1 MPVEVDSREIRE
13 RNEQVKQWL
22 WRYREAKKDVRR
34 YENEL
39 HELIE
44 TQESTGA
51 IEYSDMPKGSGSQS
65 DLSDYMVKR
74 DEAWKRI
81 MKARYKR
88 IVVFQEIKNV
98 IEQLKNA
105 DAREI
110 MSSRYISG
118 KQWETICT
126 ECGYSWRQM
135 HRIQCKSLEKIYEI
149 IKDGIEWHT

>member
-1 MPVEVDSREIRE
+1 MEVDSREIRE
-13 RNEQVKQWL
+13 RNDQVKQWL

-98 IEQLKNA
+98 IEQLPSA
-105 DAREI
+105 DEREI
-110 MSSRYISG
+110 MSCRYMQLNGCKAKS
-118 KQWETICT
+118 WEEVCVITNH
-126 ECGYSWRQM
+126 EWAQA
-135 HRIQCKSLEKIYEI
+135 HRIHAKALKNIRLMQK
-149 IKDGIEWHT
+149 

>member
-1 MPVEVDSREIRE
+1 MEVDSREIRE

-51 IEYSDMPKGSGSQS
+51 IEYSDMPKGGGSQS

-74 DEAWKRI
+74 EEAWKRI

-98 IEQLKNA
+98 IEQLPSA
-105 DAREI
+105 DEREI
-110 MSSRYISG
+110 MSCRYIQLNGYKEKS
-118 KQWETICT
+118 WEEVCVITNH
-126 ECGYSWRQM
+126 EWAQA
-135 HRIQCKSLEKIYEI
+135 HRIHAKALKNIRLMQK
-149 IKDGIEWHT
+149 

>member
-1 MPVEVDSREIRE
+1 MEVDSREIRE

-39 HELIE
+39 RELIE

-51 IEYSDMPKGSGSQS
+51 IEYSDMPKGSGNQS
-65 DLSDYMVKR
+65 DLSNYMVKR
-74 DEAWKRI
+74 EEAWKRI

-98 IEQLKNA
+98 IEQLPSA
-105 DAREI
+105 DEREI
-110 MSSRYISG
+110 MSCRYIQLNGYKAKS
-118 KQWETICT
+118 WEEVCVITNH
-126 ECGYSWRQM
+126 EWAQA
-135 HRIQCKSLEKIYEI
+135 HRIHAKALKNIRLMQK
-149 IKDGIEWHT
+149 

>member
-1 MPVEVDSREIRE
+1 MEVDSREIRE

-51 IEYSDMPKGSGSQS
+51 IEYSDMPKGSGNQS

-74 DEAWKRI
+74 EEAWKRI

-98 IEQLKNA
+98 IEQLPSA
-105 DAREI
+105 DEREI
-110 MSSRYISG
+110 MSCRYIQLNGYKAKS
-118 KQWETICT
+118 WEEVCVITNH
-126 ECGYSWRQM
+126 EWAQA
-135 HRIQCKSLEKIYEI
+135 HRIHAKALKNIRLMQK
-149 IKDGIEWHT
+149 

>member
-1 MPVEVDSREIRE
+1 MEVDSREIRE

-39 HELIE
+39 RELIE

-51 IEYSDMPKGSGSQS
+51 IEYSDMPKGSGNQS

-74 DEAWKRI
+74 EEAWKRI

-98 IEQLKNA
+98 IEQLPSA
-105 DAREI
+105 DEREI
-110 MSSRYISG
+110 MSCRYIQLNGYKAKS
-118 KQWETICT
+118 WEEVCVITNH
-126 ECGYSWRQM
+126 EWAQA
-135 HRIQCKSLEKIYEI
+135 HRIHAKALKNIRLMQK
-149 IKDGIEWHT
+149 

>member
-1 MPVEVDSREIRE
+1 M
-13 RNEQVKQWL
+13 
-22 WRYREAKKDVRR
+22 RR

-51 IEYSDMPKGSGSQS
+51 IEYSDMPKGGGNQS

-98 IEQLKNA
+98 IEQLPSA
-105 DAREI
+105 DEREV
-110 MSSRYISG
+110 MSCRYIQLNGCKEKS
-118 KQWETICT
+118 WEEVCVITGHEWAQT
-126 ECGYSWRQM
+126 
-135 HRIQCKSLEKIYEI
+135 HRIHSKALKNIHVPKKE
-149 IKDGIEWHT
+149 DIE